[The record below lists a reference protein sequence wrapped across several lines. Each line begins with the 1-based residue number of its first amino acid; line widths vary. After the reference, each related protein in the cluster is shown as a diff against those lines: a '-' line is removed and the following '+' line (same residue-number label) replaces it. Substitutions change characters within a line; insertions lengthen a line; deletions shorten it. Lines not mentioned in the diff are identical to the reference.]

1 MATTPHPRSIRRWML
16 AAAPLAVLGTA
27 ALGVHPAAADQPPT
41 AAAGAQG
48 EAPGNAG
55 TVKTHEQGTP
65 DADRRDE
72 PKVCELRIVG
82 FGFPADADLEL
93 SIVGHGGP
101 NAGPDSWTSV
111 LGPDALS
118 AAGDWAVDGPS
129 LADGMYK
136 LEVEN
141 ATAPGGAK
149 QKVFKVDCPDTPGT
163 GAVGGDTEVDGD
175 STGAEV
181 GGTDVTGTDVT
192 GTQVGGTEV
201 GGTEVG
207 GAEVGGTEV
216 GGTEVGGTEVGGVQ
230 TGGTMVLGETLERPV
245 RVDQAAAGTAP
256 TDVEAQAIRDSGT
269 HVLGMQVSR
278 SALPRT
284 GSDLAPLAAAGF
296 VLLGA
301 GAGVEWAG
309 RRRRVAS

>member
-1 MATTPHPRSIRRWML
+1 ML

-27 ALGVHPAAADQPPT
+27 ALGVHPAAAE
-41 AAAGAQG
+41 

-55 TVKTHEQGTP
+55 TVKTHERTTP

-82 FGFPADADLEL
+82 FGFPDDADLEL

-101 NAGPDSWTSV
+101 NAGPDSWTSIV
-111 LGPDALS
+111 GTEALS

-141 ATAPGGAK
+141 TTAPGGAK
-149 QKVFKVDCPDTPGT
+149 QKVFKVDCPDTPDT
-163 GAVGGDTEVDGD
+163 GGVGGDTEVDDTEATDTEVDGTD
-175 STGAEV
+175 ATGVETGA
-181 GGTDVTGTDVT
+181 
-192 GTQVGGTEV
+192 
-201 GGTEVG
+201 
-207 GAEVGGTEV
+207 
-216 GGTEVGGTEVGGVQ
+216 TEVGGVEGT
-230 TGGTMVLGETLERPV
+230 TGGTTVLGESVERPV
-245 RVDQAAAGTAP
+245 QVDQATVGAASTA
-256 TDVEAQAIRDSGT
+256 VEAQAVRGSGT
-269 HVLGMQVSR
+269 QVLGTQVSR
-278 SALPRT
+278 SAMPRT
-284 GSDLAPLAAAGF
+284 GTDVAPVAAAGF

-301 GAGVEWAG
+301 GVGIEWAG